1 MKTFIEA
8 NILTVPR
15 QGLVPCDQ
23 QNWELRGD
31 VFDLCPRD
39 AERDSYR
46 CSYDLLLL
54 EFSFID
60 KTFRLN
66 FSESLGTN
74 MSPSRVRGRGG
85 GGEFMLPC
93 TPKKIP
99 FVSLFPKIIFSI
111 FCDPVP

>member
-85 GGEFMLPC
+85 GGGVYAPLYPQ
-93 TPKKIP
+93 KN
-99 FVSLFPKIIFSI
+99 S
-111 FCDPVP
+111 FCFLVP